1 MRSTSD
7 IKLALQNVLAK
18 YGYIMPKD
26 LYLAI
31 EDLHD
36 EIESDREW
44 NMPVQSKDY
53 GSILYNHYL
62 WCLKEGRNIDWFYE
76 EKTKEE
82 EQASEQKG

>member
-7 IKLALQNVLAK
+7 IKLAVQNVLAK

-36 EIESDREW
+36 EIECDRELACAKLD
-44 NMPVQSKDY
+44 NP
-53 GSILYNHYL
+53 
-62 WCLKEGRNIDWFYE
+62 
-76 EKTKEE
+76 
-82 EQASEQKG
+82 QAMG

>member
-7 IKLALQNVLAK
+7 IKLAVQNVLAK

-36 EIESDREW
+36 EIESDRECQA
-44 NMPVQSKDY
+44 PSLTSLK
-53 GSILYNHYL
+53 L
-62 WCLKEGRNIDWFYE
+62 WDNII
-76 EKTKEE
+76 KK
-82 EQASEQKG
+82 KG

>member
-7 IKLALQNVLAK
+7 IKLAIQTVLAK

-36 EIESDREW
+36 EIESDRQE
-44 NMPVQSKDY
+44 V
-53 GSILYNHYL
+53 
-62 WCLKEGRNIDWFYE
+62 E
-76 EKTKEE
+76 
-82 EQASEQKG
+82 

>member
-7 IKLALQNVLAK
+7 IKLAVQNVLAK

-44 NMPVQSKDY
+44 GRRWVNSKMVM
-53 GSILYNHYL
+53 
-62 WCLKEGRNIDWFYE
+62 
-76 EKTKEE
+76 
-82 EQASEQKG
+82 

>member
-7 IKLALQNVLAK
+7 IKNEIQGILAN

-36 EIESDREW
+36 EIESDRE
-44 NMPVQSKDY
+44 
-53 GSILYNHYL
+53 
-62 WCLKEGRNIDWFYE
+62 
-76 EKTKEE
+76 
-82 EQASEQKG
+82 